1 MSESSGELIIREH
14 YNRFCRSMFVLSAAV
29 FAGGGLYA
37 GYGVNDLYTSGESRL
52 AVFGASL
59 GTALLFVT
67 AYGLLRQYLELRVNG
82 THIRARAWPF
92 PWTKIGVEQV
102 INSEIVEIDP
112 FRDYGGWGMK
122 GIAQDR
128 LIGGGDTTALR
139 ITYTHES
146 GETRKLTFLTDRA
159 EEVDKFINIER
170 TVNS

>member
-14 YNRFCRSMFVLSAAV
+14 YNRFCRTMFVVTAAMFAGPGV
-29 FAGGGLYA
+29 FAVIYF
-37 GYGVNDLYTSGESRL
+37 YTSGESRL
-52 AVFGASL
+52 VLFGASL
-59 GTALLFVT
+59 GAALLLVI
-67 AYGLLRQYLELRVNG
+67 AYGLLRQYLELRVSG

-92 PWTKIGVEQV
+92 PWTRIAIEQV

-112 FRDYGGWGMK
+112 FKDYGGWGMK
-122 GIAQDR
+122 GTAQDR
-128 LIGGGDTTALR
+128 QIGGSGTKALR

-159 EEVDKFINIER
+159 EEVDKFINIEK